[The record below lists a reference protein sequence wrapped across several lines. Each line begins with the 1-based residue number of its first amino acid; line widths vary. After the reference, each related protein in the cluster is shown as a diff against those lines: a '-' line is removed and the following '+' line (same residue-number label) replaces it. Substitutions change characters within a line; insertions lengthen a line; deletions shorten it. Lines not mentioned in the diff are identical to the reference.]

1 MDQLVVQLTF
11 VADHQAVYA
20 DTIQGL
26 FQAAVLVLVQEHV
39 VLVQLGTIVAVAVF
53 VCKDVQTTKVST

>member
-1 MDQLVVQLTF
+1 
-11 VADHQAVYA
+11 VAAHQAVYA
-20 DTIQGL
+20 DTIQAL
-26 FQAAVLVLVQEHV
+26 FQAVALVLVQAYV